1 MIFIFNHLR
10 IMDVGSLGSFSGAE
24 LGRLYAHFLV
34 VDGLIMQQQV
44 VKTVRKA
51 TWIGSI
57 ANVFLAILK
66 IGVGKL
72 TGSQALVADGVHSF
86 SDLVTDAAILI
97 GSRYWAAPAD
107 KEHPYGHGRFETLT
121 NIFIGALLI
130 LVGVGI
136 AWDSIN
142 SLTANETSN
151 PGALALAAA
160 LVSIVVKEVLYRWT
174 LIQAKRVNSRALH
187 ANAWH
192 HRSDAL
198 SSLPV
203 AVAVLANYFF
213 PHLHYLDQIAALL
226 VTAMIL
232 KAAWEIIWPAMQEIT
247 EKEADEK
254 LEQKIQHHAVS
265 NDEIKEVHAI
275 RNRRVGSAILVDFH
289 LLVDPDMS
297 VDKAHTISEE
307 FKDHL
312 MQELDEVVDVIIHI
326 EPFNCAERVLNP
338 CCDSCDDE
346 LASEQT

>member
-1 MIFIFNHLR
+1 MGQL
-10 IMDVGSLGSFSGAE
+10 E
-24 LGRLYAHFLV
+24 
-34 VDGLIMQQQV
+34 

-57 ANVFLAILK
+57 ANVLLAILK
-66 IGVGKL
+66 ITVGKI

-86 SDLVTDAAILI
+86 SDLVTDAAILL

-121 NIFIGALLI
+121 NVFIGAI
-130 LVGVGI
+130 LVIVGLGI

-142 SLTANETSN
+142 SFSEETSN
-151 PGALALAAA
+151 PGALALWAAII
-160 LVSIVVKEVLYRWT
+160 SIVVKEALYRWT
-174 LIQAKRVNSRALH
+174 LVQAKKVNSRALH

-213 PHLHYLDQIAALL
+213 PHLHYLDQVAALL

-232 KAAWEIIWPAMQEIT
+232 KAAWEIIWPALQEIT
-247 EKEADEK
+247 EKEADEQ
-254 LEQKIQHHAVS
+254 LDHKIQSRAALIP
-265 NDEIKEVHAI
+265 DIKEVHAI

-289 LLVDPDMS
+289 LLVDPLMS
-297 VDKAHTISEE
+297 VEQAHTITEE

-326 EPFNCAERVLNP
+326 EPFNCAERLLNP
-338 CCDSCDDE
+338 CCDECDDE
-346 LASEQT
+346 MALSN